1 MQYTISALVTNRSGV
16 LTKISGLFSR
26 RGYNIESLSV
36 CSTEDPHLS
45 RMTIVLNG
53 DDYTLDQV
61 LKQMDKVIEVRKIMQ
76 AEENNS
82 IFRELLLIKVKA
94 APETRNQIVEIK
106 EIYKAKVVDLSPES
120 MVLEITGEPNKLDGF
135 IRVIQPYGILE
146 MARTG
151 VTALSR
157 GEKCIKD
164 VHSYEDFIL

>member
-36 CSTEDPHLS
+36 CSTEDPLLS

-53 DDYTLDQV
+53 DEYTLDQV
-61 LKQMDKVIEVRKIMQ
+61 VKQMDKVIEVRKIMQ
-76 AEENNS
+76 AEEGES
-82 IFRELLLIKVKA
+82 IFRELLLLKVSA
-94 APETRNQIVEIK
+94 APEVRNQIVEIK
-106 EIYKAKVVDLSPES
+106 DIYKAKVVDLSPNS
-120 MVLEITGEPNKLDGF
+120 MVLEITGEPNKIDGF

-157 GEKCIKD
+157 GEKLIKD